1 MNSGAGTEACTYGDP
16 MPESNSTQQARD
28 WASAVQAYSD
38 SIRHLSV
45 PGSLLD
51 YAREAG
57 AQRSKLLNEAFLPP
71 NLRPLHDRI
80 DASEVFELIRSEGLP
95 LAPIP
100 RAEVALQLIEA
111 GGRIQRREILEQRAS
126 DISEDCR
133 AALSEVEDPNYFAQ
147 CAFEGIDALGAG
159 FVRSAQALFT
169 VLATTIVD
177 RIDFEGDPAWSAAR
191 RVERSMKRELEQ
203 VPEVL
208 DDLPG
213 YMFWVAA
220 PMWHAY
226 PSAAFG
232 DGAELPDRWARNAST
247 HAVADV
253 HYNLANCVTAMMF
266 VTALLDLVGVDTEL

>member
-1 MNSGAGTEACTYGDP
+1 MAGAYRDP
-16 MPESNSTQQARD
+16 MPESNSTEQARD
-28 WASAVQAYSD
+28 WTSAVQAYRD
-38 SIRHLSV
+38 SILHLSV

-51 YAREAG
+51 IAREAN
-57 AQRSKLLNEAFLPP
+57 AQRSKVLNRAFLPP

-100 RAEVALQLIEA
+100 RAEVALELIEA
-111 GGRIQRREILEQRAS
+111 GDRGQRRRILEQRAS

-133 AALSEVEDPNYFAQ
+133 AVLAEVEVPSYVTQSAL
-147 CAFEGIDALGAG
+147 EGIDALDAG
-159 FVRSAQALFT
+159 FARSAQALFT

-177 RIDFEGDPAWSAAR
+177 RIDFEGDPAWIAAR
-191 RVERSMKRELEQ
+191 RVKHSMKRELER

-213 YMFWVAA
+213 YVFWVAA

-226 PSAAFG
+226 PTAAFG

-247 HAVADV
+247 HAVSDV

-266 VTALLDLVGVDTEL
+266 VTALLDLVGIDTEL

>member
-1 MNSGAGTEACTYGDP
+1 MAGTYRDL
-16 MPESNSTQQARD
+16 MSESNSTKQARD
-28 WASAVQAYSD
+28 WTSAVQAYRD
-38 SIRHLSV
+38 SILHLSV

-51 YAREAG
+51 IAREAS
-57 AQRSKLLNEAFLPP
+57 AQRSKVLNRAFLPP

-80 DASEVFELIRSEGLP
+80 DASEVFDLIRSEGLP

-100 RAEVALQLIEA
+100 RAEVALELIEA
-111 GGRIQRREILEQRAS
+111 GDRSQRREILEQRAS
-126 DISEDCR
+126 DIARDCR
-133 AALSEVEDPNYFAQ
+133 AVLAEVEELSYLAE
-147 CAFEGIDALGAG
+147 CAIEGIDALEVGYT
-159 FVRSAQALFT
+159 RSAQALFT

-177 RIDFEGDPAWSAAR
+177 RIDFEGDRAWEAAR
-191 RVERSMKRELEQ
+191 RVKRSMKLELEQ

-232 DGAELPDRWARNAST
+232 EGAELPDRWARNAST
-247 HAVADV
+247 HAVSDA

-266 VTALLDLVGVDTEL
+266 VTSLLDLVGIDTEL